1 VSWWPTKP
9 TTLILS
15 ADLGGVVVI
24 GLATTVTDPD
34 QMARYEQ
41 ILQPWVNMAMDTV
54 VAIEPQIVTGVHI
67 VANSG

>member
-1 VSWWPTKP
+1 M
-9 TTLILS
+9 
-15 ADLGGVVVI
+15 I